1 MSVVET
7 HIHET
12 EDERVARWRLEQLT
26 RAGYEETAALMLADL
41 VDVDL
46 HLAVDLVRQGCPSD
60 TALRILL

>member
-7 HIHET
+7 HTYET

-26 RAGYEETAALMLADL
+26 RAGYEETAAVVLADL
-41 VDVDL
+41 VDIDL

>member
-7 HIHET
+7 QIHET

-26 RAGYEETAALMLADL
+26 RAGYEETAALVLADL
-41 VDVDL
+41 VDIDL